1 VCASK
6 GATVCV
12 VVYGSVLKQIWSREA
27 VVEKQRMRRRM
38 LSMFQAPCSCNPG
51 APCLVIP

>member
-1 VCASK
+1 MCASK